1 MKQVRELDAEIE
13 GITILA
19 GSEVDIRRSGTLD
32 FPDEIL
38 AQLDIVVASVHSHFN
53 LTEAEMT
60 KRIVRAIENPFVN
73 IIGHPTGRMLGRR
86 QGYPSILKRSSQLL

>member
-1 MKQVRELDAEIE
+1 MKQVRELDAEID

-38 AQLDIVVASVHSHFN
+38 AQLDIVVASVHSHFT
-53 LTEAEMT
+53 LTESEMT
-60 KRIVRAIENPFVN
+60 KRIVRAN
-73 IIGHPTGRMLGRR
+73 
-86 QGYPSILKRSSQLL
+86 